1 MTFKE
6 KLKIEH
12 PEDIS
17 EEYYSGCFGCPYDHD
32 YESVAESSVNCTVNG
47 GKGCEY
53 CWNREMENTEVKTK
67 MKKEFDW
74 EEFKNK
80 LNKIAVHCKT
90 EEEANDFCKQMH
102 EHGMEWRDGTSYL
115 KNNIFISYKE
125 EIAYDA
131 NGCCFHVDW
140 YKREGYRI
148 LEWSDYMSTE
158 KTKEQTVQ
166 EFTKADLKDG
176 MVVEDRSNNM
186 YMVLGDKFLNNS
198 RYNNLYGF
206 DKYLSDISFN
216 APLFDIVKVFVLKID
231 SIHKIGDVFDYN
243 NLELIWERKEA
254 KEMTAE
260 EMRQKLEELTGEKIE
275 IKLSVDDKRVA
286 LANYCNNREECG
298 SCPFDS
304 NTSECFG
311 MQDIFASEDE
321 DVENLYNK
329 LKQNI

>member
-17 EEYYSGCFGCPYDHD
+17 EEYDAGCFGCPYVHD
-32 YESVAESSVNCTVNG
+32 YESVAESSVNCTANG

-67 MKKEFDW
+67 VKKEFDW
-74 EEFKNK
+74 EEFKDVN
-80 LNKIAVHCKT
+80 NKIAVHCKT
-90 EEEANDFCKQMH
+90 EEEAKDFCKQMH
-102 EHGMEWRDGTSYL
+102 EHGLKWYNSMKSYIERTNWHVL
-115 KNNIFISYKE
+115 KEKTCYTNHGRYCDKDYYIKNDYE
-125 EIAYDA
+125 
-131 NGCCFHVDW
+131 
-140 YKREGYRI
+140 I
-148 LEWSDYMSTE
+148 LEWSDYM
-158 KTKEQTVQ
+158 KK
-166 EFTKADLKDG
+166 EFTKADLKEG
-176 MVVEDRSNNM
+176 MVVKDRNNKK
-186 YMVLGDKFLNNS
+186 YIVFGDRIINKF
-198 RYNNLYGF
+198 GF
-206 DKYLSDISFN
+206 NGLETYDECLMDIKFHN
-216 APLFDIVKVFVLKID
+216 KEYDVMKVFKVNTEKVYCLEDILKSD
-231 SIHKIGDVFDYN
+231 